1 MVLREK
7 ITQTDQSLRIANQFY
22 GLKLKYGL
30 QFMSSLLLPLVLGV
44 FTAIITIQQQSAA
57 REQRN
62 QDRNASEK
70 QRLEDQ
76 MAAKQLR
83 ELEGTLSDNRYK
95 DDAFDAYIKEIGT
108 MMQNNHGMLTS
119 NLVTATI
126 TRAKTLTIFR
136 RLDASR
142 NIQIIQFLYEA
153 GQLGE
158 KNNQSALDIS
168 TAELREVDFRY
179 LAINKKKLNDLS
191 LAVIPNIPLNAKWT
205 QDGATVAGSSGQDR
219 GVDQLN
225 KPYGLYV
232 DDDQTVFIA
241 DTWNHRIVEWKS
253 GATSGQV
260 VAGGNGPG
268 NQPNQLNRPVDVIV
282 DKETDSL
289 IICSR
294 GNQRVVKW
302 SRRSRK
308 TGETIIENIDCLG
321 LIMDDQGSLYVSNWE
336 KHEVRRYRVGETNGT
351 VVAGGNKAGDR
362 FNQLIN
368 PTYVFV
374 DRDHSVYVSDYYNH
388 RVMKW
393 IADAKEGIVVAGG
406 RGQGSSLTQLSHPRG
421 VFVDPLGRV
430 YVADSW
436 NHRVMR
442 WCSGATQGTLIAGG
456 NDRGK
461 QANQLVYPIGL
472 SFDRYGSLYVAD
484 CDNNRVQRFSIEL

>member
-168 TAELREVDFRY
+168 TAELRE
-179 LAINKKKLNDLS
+179 
-191 LAVIPNIPLNAKWT
+191 
-205 QDGATVAGSSGQDR
+205 
-219 GVDQLN
+219 
-225 KPYGLYV
+225 
-232 DDDQTVFIA
+232 
-241 DTWNHRIVEWKS
+241 S

-294 GNQRVVKW
+294 GNQRLVRW

-321 LIMDDQGSLYVSNWE
+321 LTMDDQGSLYVSNWE
-336 KHEVRRYRVGETNGT
+336 KHEVRRYRMGETNGT
-351 VVAGGNKAGDR
+351 VVAGDNKAGDR